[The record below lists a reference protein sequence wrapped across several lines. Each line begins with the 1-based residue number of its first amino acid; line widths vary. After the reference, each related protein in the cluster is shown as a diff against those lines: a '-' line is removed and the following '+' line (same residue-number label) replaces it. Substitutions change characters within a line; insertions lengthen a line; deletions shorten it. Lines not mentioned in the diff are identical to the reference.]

1 MSKPGQCEEEET
13 SDNILLLLLLLLLL
27 TYLLL
32 LSCHLMA
39 AVLTLVQR
47 KQLGINIPK
56 RSNTKSSVQTIR
68 NTVNTS
74 TRISKTPT
82 HTKNVPK

>member
-1 MSKPGQCEEEET
+1 
-13 SDNILLLLLLLLLL
+13 
-27 TYLLL
+27 
-32 LSCHLMA
+32 MA